1 MEFKI
6 FDGRTEFFQWDL
18 KQKLILEGFNNVEQ
32 VHFDDGCHETA
43 YVAETY
49 NADGR
54 TLVDVPS
61 DALTIGGSIKV
72 YAYDIDTTNGDRTL
86 YVQRFIVNRR
96 SKPADYVYE
105 ERDVRHLEDLIR
117 MTEDFINNSVN
128 DELNEARANLENH
141 EDEKERE
148 LDDYV
153 TNVKKPEL
161 DDYEKEKE
169 AQLNSHTE
177 SKKSEINSHTESKK
191 SELDSYVNDV
201 KKPELDAYEA
211 EKENEIQAK
220 VDSFTDYSDT
230 QKRLANIENMKLA
243 YFDDEGFINIKE

>member
-32 VHFDDGCHETA
+32 VHFDDGFHENA
-43 YVAETY
+43 FVNKTY
-49 NADGR
+49 RVDNKL
-54 TLVDVPS
+54 LVDVPS

-72 YAYDIDTTNGDRTL
+72 YAYDIDSTNGDRTL

-96 SKPADYVYE
+96 AKPADYVYE
-105 ERDVRHLEDLIR
+105 ERDVRRLEDLIK

-128 DELNEARANLENH
+128 DELNEAKNNLDSYNNE
-141 EDEKERE
+141 
-148 LDDYV
+148 
-153 TNVKKPEL
+153 
-161 DDYEKEKE
+161 
-169 AQLNSHTE
+169 
-177 SKKSEINSHTESKK
+177 KK
-191 SELDSYVNDV
+191 SELD
-201 KKPELDAYEA
+201 AYET

-230 QKRLANIENMKLA
+230 QKRLTNIENMKLA

>member
-72 YAYDIDTTNGDRTL
+72 YAYDIDSTNGDRTI
-86 YVQRFIVNRR
+86 YVQRFPVNRR
-96 SKPADYVYE
+96 AKPADYVYE

-128 DELNEARANLENH
+128 DELNEAKNNLDSYN
-141 EDEKERE
+141 
-148 LDDYV
+148 
-153 TNVKKPEL
+153 N
-161 DDYEKEKE
+161 
-169 AQLNSHTE
+169 A
-177 SKKSEINSHTESKK
+177 KK
-191 SELDSYVNDV
+191 SELD
-201 KKPELDAYEA
+201 AYET

-230 QKRLANIENMKLA
+230 QKRLTNIENMKLA

>member
-43 YVAETY
+43 HVAETY

-72 YAYDIDTTNGDRTL
+72 YAYDIDSTNGDRTL

-96 SKPADYVYE
+96 AKPADYVYE
-105 ERDVRHLEDLIR
+105 ERDVRRLEDLIK

-128 DELNEARANLENH
+128 DELNEAKNNLDSYN
-141 EDEKERE
+141 
-148 LDDYV
+148 
-153 TNVKKPEL
+153 N
-161 DDYEKEKE
+161 
-169 AQLNSHTE
+169 A
-177 SKKSEINSHTESKK
+177 KK
-191 SELDSYVNDV
+191 SELD
-201 KKPELDAYEA
+201 AYEKA
-211 EKENEIQAK
+211 KENEIQAK
-220 VDSFTDYSDT
+220 VDSFTDYSET
-230 QKRLANIENMKLA
+230 QKRLTNIENMKLA

>member
-32 VHFDDGCHETA
+32 VHFDDGCHENA
-43 YVAETY
+43 FVNETY
-49 NADGR
+49 RVDNKL
-54 TLVDVPS
+54 LVDVPS

-72 YAYDIDTTNGDRTL
+72 YAYDIDSINGDRTL

-96 SKPADYVYE
+96 AKPADYVYE

-128 DELNEARANLENH
+128 DELNEAKNNLDSYN
-141 EDEKERE
+141 
-148 LDDYV
+148 
-153 TNVKKPEL
+153 N
-161 DDYEKEKE
+161 
-169 AQLNSHTE
+169 A
-177 SKKSEINSHTESKK
+177 KK
-191 SELDSYVNDV
+191 SELD
-201 KKPELDAYEA
+201 AYEKA
-211 EKENEIQAK
+211 KENEIQAK

-230 QKRLANIENMKLA
+230 QNRLTNIENMKLA
-243 YFDDEGFINIKE
+243 YFDDEGFLNIKE

>member
-43 YVAETY
+43 HVAETY

-72 YAYDIDTTNGDRTL
+72 YAYDIDPTNGDRTI
-86 YVQRFIVNRR
+86 YVQRFPVNRR
-96 SKPADYVYE
+96 AKPADYVYE
-105 ERDVRHLEDLIR
+105 EHDVRHLEDLIR

-128 DELNEARANLENH
+128 DELNEAKNNLDAYN
-141 EDEKERE
+141 
-148 LDDYV
+148 
-153 TNVKKPEL
+153 N
-161 DDYEKEKE
+161 
-169 AQLNSHTE
+169 A
-177 SKKSEINSHTESKK
+177 KK
-191 SELDSYVNDV
+191 SELD
-201 KKPELDAYEA
+201 AYEKA
-211 EKENEIQAK
+211 KENEIQAK

>member
-32 VHFDDGCHETA
+32 VHFDDGFHENA
-43 YVAETY
+43 FVNETY
-49 NADGR
+49 RVDNKL
-54 TLVDVPS
+54 LVDVPS

-72 YAYDIDTTNGDRTL
+72 YAYDIDSTNGDRTL

-96 SKPADYVYE
+96 AKPADYVYE
-105 ERDVRHLEDLIR
+105 ERDVRRLEDLIK

-128 DELNEARANLENH
+128 DELNEAKNNLDSYN
-141 EDEKERE
+141 
-148 LDDYV
+148 
-153 TNVKKPEL
+153 N
-161 DDYEKEKE
+161 
-169 AQLNSHTE
+169 A
-177 SKKSEINSHTESKK
+177 KK
-191 SELDSYVNDV
+191 SELD
-201 KKPELDAYEA
+201 AYEKA
-211 EKENEIQAK
+211 KENEIQAK

-243 YFDDEGFINIKE
+243 YFDDEGFINIKEKTI

>member
-72 YAYDIDTTNGDRTL
+72 YAYDIDSTNGDRTL

-96 SKPADYVYE
+96 AKPADYVYE
-105 ERDVRHLEDLIR
+105 ERDVRRLEDLIR

-128 DELNEARANLENH
+128 DELNEAKNS
-141 EDEKERE
+141 
-148 LDDYV
+148 LDAHN
-153 TNVKKPEL
+153 NVKK
-161 DDYEKEKE
+161 
-169 AQLNSHTE
+169 N
-177 SKKSEINSHTESKK
+177 
-191 SELDSYVNDV
+191 
-201 KKPELDAYEA
+201 ELDAYEA

-230 QKRLANIENMKLA
+230 QKRLINIENMKLA

>member
-72 YAYDIDTTNGDRTL
+72 YAYDIDSTNGDRTL

-96 SKPADYVYE
+96 AKPADYVYE
-105 ERDVRHLEDLIR
+105 ERDVRRLEDLIK

-128 DELNEARANLENH
+128 DELNEAKNS
-141 EDEKERE
+141 
-148 LDDYV
+148 LDSY
-153 TNVKKPEL
+153 NN
-161 DDYEKEKE
+161 
-169 AQLNSHTE
+169 A
-177 SKKSEINSHTESKK
+177 KK
-191 SELDSYVNDV
+191 SELD
-201 KKPELDAYEA
+201 AYEKA
-211 EKENEIQAK
+211 KENEIQAK

>member
-43 YVAETY
+43 FVNETY
-49 NADGR
+49 RIDNKL
-54 TLVDVPS
+54 LVDVPS

-72 YAYDIDTTNGDRTL
+72 YAYDIDSTNGDRTL

-96 SKPADYVYE
+96 AKPADYVYE
-105 ERDVRHLEDLIR
+105 ERDVRRLEDLIK

-128 DELNEARANLENH
+128 DELNEAKNNLDSYN
-141 EDEKERE
+141 
-148 LDDYV
+148 
-153 TNVKKPEL
+153 N
-161 DDYEKEKE
+161 
-169 AQLNSHTE
+169 A
-177 SKKSEINSHTESKK
+177 KK
-191 SELDSYVNDV
+191 SELD
-201 KKPELDAYEA
+201 AYEKA
-211 EKENEIQAK
+211 KENEIQAK
-220 VDSFTDYSDT
+220 VDSFTDYSET
-230 QKRLANIENMKLA
+230 QKRLTNIENMKLA

>member
-43 YVAETY
+43 FVNETY
-49 NADGR
+49 RIDNKL
-54 TLVDVPS
+54 LVDVPS

-72 YAYDIDTTNGDRTL
+72 YAYDIDATNGDRTL

-96 SKPADYVYE
+96 AKPADYVYE
-105 ERDVRHLEDLIR
+105 ERDVRRLEDLIK

-128 DELNEARANLENH
+128 DELNEAKNNLDSYN
-141 EDEKERE
+141 
-148 LDDYV
+148 
-153 TNVKKPEL
+153 N
-161 DDYEKEKE
+161 
-169 AQLNSHTE
+169 A
-177 SKKSEINSHTESKK
+177 KK
-191 SELDSYVNDV
+191 SELD
-201 KKPELDAYEA
+201 AYEKA
-211 EKENEIQAK
+211 KENEIQAK
-220 VDSFTDYSDT
+220 VDSFTDYSET
-230 QKRLANIENMKLA
+230 QKRLTNIENMKLA

>member
-72 YAYDIDTTNGDRTL
+72 YAYDIDSTNGDRTL

-96 SKPADYVYE
+96 AKPADYVYE
-105 ERDVRHLEDLIR
+105 ERDVRRLEDLIR

-128 DELNEARANLENH
+128 DELNEAKNSLDAHNNV
-141 EDEKERE
+141 KKNE

-153 TNVKKPEL
+153 TN
-161 DDYEKEKE
+161 
-169 AQLNSHTE
+169 
-177 SKKSEINSHTESKK
+177 
-191 SELDSYVNDV
+191 V

-230 QKRLANIENMKLA
+230 QKRLINIENMKLA

>member
-18 KQKLILEGFNNVEQ
+18 KQKLILEGFTNVEQ
-32 VHFDDGCHETA
+32 VHFDDGYHETA
-43 YVAETY
+43 HVAETY
-49 NADGR
+49 RADGI

-72 YAYDIDTTNGDRTL
+72 YAYDIDSTNGDRTL

-96 SKPADYVYE
+96 AKPADYVYE
-105 ERDVRHLEDLIR
+105 ERDVRRLEDLIK

-128 DELNEARANLENH
+128 DELNEAKNNLDSYN
-141 EDEKERE
+141 
-148 LDDYV
+148 
-153 TNVKKPEL
+153 N
-161 DDYEKEKE
+161 
-169 AQLNSHTE
+169 A
-177 SKKSEINSHTESKK
+177 KK
-191 SELDSYVNDV
+191 SELD
-201 KKPELDAYEA
+201 AYEKT
-211 EKENEIQAK
+211 KENEIQAK

>member
-49 NADGR
+49 RADGI

-72 YAYDIDTTNGDRTL
+72 YAYDIDSTNGDRTL

-96 SKPADYVYE
+96 AKPADYVYE
-105 ERDVRHLEDLIR
+105 ERDVRRLEDLIK

-128 DELNEARANLENH
+128 DELNEAKDNLDSYN
-141 EDEKERE
+141 
-148 LDDYV
+148 
-153 TNVKKPEL
+153 N
-161 DDYEKEKE
+161 
-169 AQLNSHTE
+169 A
-177 SKKSEINSHTESKK
+177 KK
-191 SELDSYVNDV
+191 SELD
-201 KKPELDAYEA
+201 AYEKA
-211 EKENEIQAK
+211 KENEIQAK